1 MKHEHVEEK
10 EWERMRR
17 LSNNFFHGSV
27 NIRKERK
34 REEERKE
41 GL

>member
-1 MKHEHVEEK
+1 MGRRERVERIK
-10 EWERMRR
+10 R

-27 NIRKERK
+27 NIQEGRK

>member
-1 MKHEHVEEK
+1 MGRRERV
-10 EWERMRR
+10 ERMKR
-17 LSNNFFHGSV
+17 LSNNFFHV
-27 NIRKERK
+27 NIQEGRK